1 MKKALYITG
10 MILLCLLIGY
20 GIGMG
25 INYFM
30 GGGVDGGSTDMMKM
44 AKAVLIAFAALV
56 VGALANAILH
66 EAGHLVGGLLTGYK
80 FLSFRIFNLTLQKED
95 DGWHWKKFNIMGTLG
110 QCLMCPPHT
119 QDVPYFWYNIG
130 GVMVNL
136 IICSVSGIMLC
147 LFDLPTIPFAFCV
160 MLLATG
166 IWFLLMN
173 AIPMTPGGVP
183 NDGKNILILWRHP
196 EQRRHFHN
204 MLAIAAEQSR
214 GKRLS
219 DMPDEWF
226 ESIPVTKYSTV
237 MEMSARNIHYA
248 RLMDEMRFDE
258 AREVTEELMSLGTSL
273 PQLFQMEV
281 AGDLL
286 LLELATRNRI
296 DIVNNLWN
304 MKFSTGNMTL
314 QKYIMRY
321 RKYLPMK
328 CAILFAYELINNQSP
343 ETAQEYYEEV
353 ESNLNTFTQLGE
365 ARTALAIMDELLQS
379 SPQSNECD

>member
-1 MKKALYITG
+1 MKKALRITG
-10 MILLCLLIGY
+10 MILLCMLIGY
-20 GIGMG
+20 GIGIG
-25 INYFM
+25 LGHIL
-30 GGGVDGGSTDMMKM
+30 GDGSDGESIDKMKM
-44 AKAVLIAFAALV
+44 AEAVVISFAALV
-56 VGALANAILH
+56 VGVLANAILH

-95 DGWHWKKFNIMGTLG
+95 DDWHWKKFSIMGTLG

-119 QDVPYFWYNIG
+119 QNVPYFWYNVG

-136 IICSVSGIMLC
+136 IICVISCMMLYT
-147 LFDLPTIPFAFCV
+147 FDLPMISFEICV

-166 IWFLLMN
+166 VWFLLTN

-196 EQRRHFHN
+196 EQRKHFHN
-204 MLAIAAEQSR
+204 MLAVAAEQSL
-214 GKRLS
+214 GKRACEMS
-219 DMPDEWF
+219 EEWF
-226 ESIPVTKYSTV
+226 ESTPVTKDSTV
-237 MEMSARNIHYA
+237 MEMSARNLHYA

-258 AREVTEELMSLGTSL
+258 AREVAEELMSLGASL

-286 LLELATRNRI
+286 LLELATLNRI
-296 DIVNNLWN
+296 DTVNDLWN
-304 MKFSTGNMTL
+304 KKFGVGNMTL
-314 QKYIMRY
+314 QKYIMTY

-343 ETAQEYYEEV
+343 ETAQEYYNEV
-353 ESNLNTFTQLGE
+353 ESNIHTFTQPGE
-365 ARTALAIMDELLQS
+365 ARTAIAIMDEVLTKQL
-379 SPQSNECD
+379 